1 MVNAQPGSPEKY
13 TPGPVPGAYDAD
25 YLRRELA
32 RVSSILSQIID
43 GQRAILHV
51 PPPRPFEGLTV
62 LADGTNWNPGSGAGE
77 YRFQGGVWV
86 FVG

>member
-1 MVNAQPGSPEKY
+1 MITQPGSPEKY
-13 TPGPVPGAYDAD
+13 TPGPAPAEYSAE

-32 RVSSILSQIID
+32 RVSAILSQLID

-51 PPPRPFEGLTV
+51 PPARVFEGLTV

-77 YRFQGGVWV
+77 YRLQGGVWI